1 MSINWFPGH
10 MVKARKEIQENLK
23 LVDMVVMLLDARAPY
38 SCRNPQLEKMIGPK
52 KTIIVL
58 NKMDLAPT
66 ADTRRHLEQLRG
78 EGYLAAAMD
87 STSGKGSREVLQLI
101 ATAFAPVR
109 EDLQRRGR
117 RIRPARVM
125 IVGVPNVGKSSF
137 LNFLAG
143 KKMAKTGA
151 RPGVTRG
158 KQWVRV
164 RDDIEFMDTPGL
176 MWPKIDSVEQG
187 LKLALLDIVG
197 EKAYQEYDAS
207 LYLLQVLKEK
217 APQVLHEKLKL
228 DNLDRPDQE
237 LLEDIGRKKGH
248 LVKGGDVD
256 VEKTC
261 NVLLQDFRKGKLGRL
276 SLE

>member
-10 MVKARKEIQENLK
+10 MVKARREIQENLK

-38 SCRNPQLEKMIGPK
+38 SCRNPQLEKMIRPK
-52 KTIIVL
+52 PTIIVL
-58 NKMDLAPT
+58 NKMDLAPI
-66 ADTRRHLEQLRG
+66 ADTRRHLEQLRN
-78 EGYLAAAMD
+78 EGHLAAAMN

-101 ATAFAPVR
+101 ATAFVPVQ

-117 RIRPARVM
+117 RNRPARVM

-137 LNFLAG
+137 LNSLAG
-143 KKMAKTGA
+143 KKMAVTGA

-176 MWPKIDSVEQG
+176 MWPKIDSTEQG

-197 EKAYQEYDAS
+197 EKAYEEYDIS
-207 LYLLQVLKEK
+207 IYLIQLLREK
-217 APQVLHEKLKL
+217 APQVLHDKLKL
-228 DNLDRPDQE
+228 DHLDRPEQE
-237 LLEDIGRKKGH
+237 LLEDIARKKGH
-248 LVKGGDVD
+248 LIKGGGVD
-256 VEKTC
+256 AEKTC
-261 NVLLQDFRKGKLGRL
+261 TVLLQDFRKGKLGSL

>member
-10 MVKARKEIQENLK
+10 MVKARREIQENLK

-38 SCRNPQLEKMIGPK
+38 SCRNPQLEKMIRPK
-52 KTIIVL
+52 PTIIVL
-58 NKMDLAPT
+58 NKMDLAPI
-66 ADTRRHLEQLRG
+66 ADTRRHLEQLRN
-78 EGYLAAAMD
+78 EGHLAAAMN

-101 ATAFAPVR
+101 ATAFVPVQ

-117 RIRPARVM
+117 RNRPARVM

-137 LNFLAG
+137 LNSLAG
-143 KKMAKTGA
+143 KKMAVTGA

-176 MWPKIDSVEQG
+176 MWPKIDSTEQG

-197 EKAYQEYDAS
+197 EKAYQEYDIS
-207 LYLLQVLKEK
+207 IYLIQLLREK
-217 APQVLHEKLKL
+217 APQVLHDKLKL
-228 DNLDRPDQE
+228 DHLDRPEQE
-237 LLEDIGRKKGH
+237 LLEDIARKKGH
-248 LVKGGDVD
+248 LIKGGQVD
-256 VEKTC
+256 AEKTC
-261 NVLLQDFRKGKLGRL
+261 TVLLQDFRKGKLGPL

>member
-10 MVKARKEIQENLK
+10 MVKARREIQDNLK
-23 LVDMVVMLLDARAPY
+23 LVDIVTILLDARAPY
-38 SCRNPQLEKMIGPK
+38 SCRNPQLEKMISPK

-58 NKMDLAPT
+58 NKMDLAPI
-66 ADTRRHLEQLRG
+66 ADTRRHLEQLRD
-78 EGYLAAAMD
+78 EGHLVAAMD
-87 STSGKGSREVLQLI
+87 SNSGKGSREVLQLI
-101 ATAFAPVR
+101 STAFESVR
-109 EDLQRRGR
+109 EDLHRRGR

-137 LNFLAG
+137 LNSLAG
-143 KKMAKTGA
+143 KKIAITGA

-197 EKAYQEYDAS
+197 EKAYQEYDVS
-207 LYLLQVLKEK
+207 LYLIRLLKEK
-217 APQVLHEKLKL
+217 APQMLHDKLKL
-228 DNLDRPDQE
+228 DNLDRPEQE
-237 LLEDIGRKKGH
+237 LLEDIARKKGH
-248 LVKGGDVD
+248 LIKGGEVD

-261 NVLLQDFRKGKLGRL
+261 NVLLQDFRKGKLGAL

>member
-23 LVDMVVMLLDARAPY
+23 LVDMVAMLLDARAPF
-38 SCRNPQLEKMIGPK
+38 SCRNSQLEKMISPK
-52 KTIIVL
+52 KTIIIL
-58 NKMDLAPT
+58 NKMDLASV
-66 ADTRRHLEQLRG
+66 ADTRRHLEQLRN
-78 EGYLAAAMD
+78 EGYLAAGMD

-109 EDLQRRGR
+109 EELQRRGR
-117 RIRPARVM
+117 RNRPARVM

-137 LNFLAG
+137 LNSLAG
-143 KKMAKTGA
+143 KKVATTGA

-176 MWPKIDSVEQG
+176 MWPKIETVEQG
-187 LKLALLDIVG
+187 LKLALLDVVG
-197 EKAYQEYDAS
+197 EKAYQEYDVS
-207 LYLLQVLKEK
+207 IYLIQLLREK
-217 APQVLHEKLKL
+217 APQVLYDKLKL
-228 DNLDRPDQE
+228 DNLDRSEQE
-237 LLEDIGRKKGH
+237 LLENIARKKGH
-248 LVKGGDVD
+248 LIKGGEVD

-261 NVLLQDFRKGKLGRL
+261 TVLLQDFRKGKLGPL

>member
-10 MVKARKEIQENLK
+10 MVKARREIQDNLK
-23 LVDMVVMLLDARAPY
+23 LVDIVTILLDARAPY
-38 SCRNPQLEKMIGPK
+38 SCRNPQLEKMISPK

-58 NKMDLAPT
+58 NKMDLAPI
-66 ADTRRHLEQLRG
+66 ADTRRHLEQLRD
-78 EGYLAAAMD
+78 EGHLVAAMD
-87 STSGKGSREVLQLI
+87 SNSGKGSREVLQLI
-101 ATAFAPVR
+101 STAFESVR
-109 EDLQRRGR
+109 EDLHRRGR

-137 LNFLAG
+137 LNSLAG
-143 KKMAKTGA
+143 KKIAITGA

-197 EKAYQEYDAS
+197 EKAYQEYDVS
-207 LYLLQVLKEK
+207 LYLIRLLKEK
-217 APQVLHEKLKL
+217 APQMLHDKLKL
-228 DNLDRPDQE
+228 DNLDRPEQE
-237 LLEDIGRKKGH
+237 LLEDIARKKGH
-248 LVKGGDVD
+248 LIKGGEVD

-261 NVLLQDFRKGKLGRL
+261 TVLLQDFRKGKLGPL

>member
-10 MVKARKEIQENLK
+10 MVKARREIQDNLK
-23 LVDMVVMLLDARAPY
+23 LVDIVTILLDARAPY
-38 SCRNPQLEKMIGPK
+38 SCRNPQLEKMISPK

-58 NKMDLAPT
+58 NKMDLAPI
-66 ADTRRHLEQLRG
+66 ADTRRHLEQLRD
-78 EGYLAAAMD
+78 EGHLVAAMD
-87 STSGKGSREVLQLI
+87 SNSGKGSREVLQLI
-101 ATAFAPVR
+101 STAFESVR
-109 EDLQRRGR
+109 EDLHRRGR

-137 LNFLAG
+137 LNSLAG
-143 KKMAKTGA
+143 KKIAITGA

-197 EKAYQEYDAS
+197 EKAYQEYDVS
-207 LYLLQVLKEK
+207 LYLIRLLKEK
-217 APQVLHEKLKL
+217 APQMLHDKLKL
-228 DNLDRPDQE
+228 DNLDRPEQE
-237 LLEDIGRKKGH
+237 ILEDIARKKGH
-248 LVKGGDVD
+248 LIKGGEVD

-261 NVLLQDFRKGKLGRL
+261 NVLLQDFRKGKLGPL

>member
-10 MVKARKEIQENLK
+10 MVKARREIQDNLK
-23 LVDMVVMLLDARAPY
+23 LVDIVTILLDARAPY
-38 SCRNPQLEKMIGPK
+38 SCRNPQLEKMISPK

-58 NKMDLAPT
+58 NKMDLAPI
-66 ADTRRHLEQLRG
+66 ADTRRHLEQLRD
-78 EGYLAAAMD
+78 EGHLVAAMD
-87 STSGKGSREVLQLI
+87 SNSGKGSREVLQLI
-101 ATAFAPVR
+101 STAFESVR
-109 EDLQRRGR
+109 EDLHRRGR

-137 LNFLAG
+137 LNSLAG
-143 KKMAKTGA
+143 KKIAITGA

-197 EKAYQEYDAS
+197 EKAYQEYDVS
-207 LYLLQVLKEK
+207 LYLIRLLKEK
-217 APQVLHEKLKL
+217 APQMLHDKLKL
-228 DNLDRPDQE
+228 DNLDRPEQE
-237 LLEDIGRKKGH
+237 LLEDIARKKGH
-248 LVKGGDVD
+248 LIKGGEVD

-261 NVLLQDFRKGKLGRL
+261 TVLLQDFRKGKLGAL

>member
-1 MSINWFPGH
+1 

-23 LVDMVVMLLDARAPY
+23 LVDMVAMLLDARAPF
-38 SCRNPQLEKMIGPK
+38 SCRNSQLEKMISPK
-52 KTIIVL
+52 KTIIIL
-58 NKMDLAPT
+58 NKMDLASV
-66 ADTRRHLEQLRG
+66 ADTRRHLEQLRN
-78 EGYLAAAMD
+78 EGYLAAGMD

-109 EDLQRRGR
+109 EELQRRGR
-117 RIRPARVM
+117 RNRPARVM

-137 LNFLAG
+137 LNSLAG
-143 KKMAKTGA
+143 KKVATTGA

-176 MWPKIDSVEQG
+176 MWPKIETVEQG
-187 LKLALLDIVG
+187 LKLALLDVVG
-197 EKAYQEYDAS
+197 EKAYQEYDVS
-207 LYLLQVLKEK
+207 IYLIQLLREK
-217 APQVLHEKLKL
+217 APQVLYDKLKL
-228 DNLDRPDQE
+228 DNLDRSEQE
-237 LLEDIGRKKGH
+237 LLENIARKKGH
-248 LVKGGDVD
+248 LIKGGEVD

-261 NVLLQDFRKGKLGRL
+261 TVLLQDFRKGKLGPL

>member
-1 MSINWFPGH
+1 VSINWFPGH

-228 DNLDRPDQE
+228 DNLDRPDQK

>member
-207 LYLLQVLKEK
+207 LYPLQVLKEK

>member
-10 MVKARKEIQENLK
+10 MVKARREIQDNLK
-23 LVDMVVMLLDARAPY
+23 LVDIVTILLDARAPY
-38 SCRNPQLEKMIGPK
+38 SCRNPQLEKMISPK

-58 NKMDLAPT
+58 NKMDLAPI
-66 ADTRRHLEQLRG
+66 ADTRRHLEQLRD
-78 EGYLAAAMD
+78 EGHLVAAMD
-87 STSGKGSREVLQLI
+87 SNSGKGSREVLQLI
-101 ATAFAPVR
+101 STAFESVR
-109 EDLQRRGR
+109 EDLHRRGR

-137 LNFLAG
+137 LNSLAG
-143 KKMAKTGA
+143 KKIAITGA

-197 EKAYQEYDAS
+197 EKAYQEYDVS
-207 LYLLQVLKEK
+207 LYLIQLLKEK
-217 APQVLHEKLKL
+217 APQMLHDKLKL
-228 DNLDRPDQE
+228 DNLDRPEQE
-237 LLEDIGRKKGH
+237 LLEDIARKKGH
-248 LVKGGDVD
+248 LIKGGEVD

-261 NVLLQDFRKGKLGRL
+261 NVLLQDFRKGKLGPL